1 MSVPAT
7 DETPILKKVDKKCW
21 TLANRMYIRKSI
33 AELMHEKLLN
43 PKEVS
48 RQNGVCSF
56 ILNTDTPGVKYRFN
70 AESRVLDYWFVHIDS
85 ISKEINGIEVPA
97 DDAASF
103 YLDFQ
108 KQLGVDS
115 FTLAHFIEETY
126 KTLHADC
133 YILSKRK
140 KSAEELAEADFQS
153 IEHSQDG
160 HPWYVFNKGR
170 IGFNINDY
178 HQYAPEADQLV
189 QLSWL
194 AVHKTIATFSGSAGL
209 QYKAVIKNELGTDA
223 IDRFNKK
230 LEEEHAD
237 PDDYFFI
244 PFHEWQWNNKLAYFY
259 AGEIARKRV
268 IMLGKGEDR
277 YSPQQSIRT
286 FFNVDN
292 PDKFYV
298 KVALSILNTSIYRG
312 VSPKKLKVA
321 PMISDWIMKLL
332 KEDEFLKRCGFEV
345 LGEVATIA
353 CDHPQ
358 FSKVQKAPYQYYD
371 FLGVIWRESAVSRL
385 NQGEKLMTMA
395 ALMYID
401 NDENSLIGSL
411 IKKSGLHPEQ
421 WLLKY
426 LEAYLRPLL
435 HCFYKHGLC
444 FTPHGENTV
453 LVLKDY
459 IPQRIIMKDFVE
471 EVHLNEEVHAAAEK
485 SIREVV
491 WKYSNTFFPLFI
503 VSGIFDAVFRYISN
517 ILVSYEKLD
526 EDLFW
531 SLVHKTVTNYQQE
544 FPELKET
551 YKKFDIYMPE
561 FTRAC
566 INRIRLLTYGYKD
579 GVDFPPI
586 DTHGV
591 LENPIAKFS
600 NRNQVL

>member
-1 MSVPAT
+1 MNIPTKDQIAT
-7 DETPILKKVDKKCW
+7 AKNDVDKKYW
-21 TLANRMYIRKSI
+21 SLANKMYIRKSI
-33 AELMHEKLLN
+33 AELMHEKLLV
-43 PKEVS
+43 PKELS
-48 RQNGVCSF
+48 QKNGIHSF
-56 ILNTDTPGVKYRFN
+56 ILSADRPGIKYRFR
-70 AESRVLDYWFVHIDS
+70 AEPRVLDYWFVHIDS
-85 ISKEINGIEVPA
+85 IAREENGKQMPA

-115 FTLAHFIEETY
+115 FTMAHFLEETY
-126 KTLHADC
+126 KTLYADC
-133 YILSKRK
+133 FIYSKGRR
-140 KSAEELAEADFQS
+140 SAHELADSDFQTL
-153 IEHSQDG
+153 EHSQDG

-170 IGFNINDY
+170 IGFNTEDY
-178 HQYAPEADQLV
+178 HRYAPEAGQLV

-194 AVHKTIATFSGSAGL
+194 AVHNTIATFSGAGGL
-209 QYKAVIKNELGTDA
+209 HYQTVIKNELGTAA
-223 IDRFNKK
+223 IDSFNKK
-230 LEEEHAD
+230 LEEEEVN
-237 PDDYFFI
+237 PKDYFFI

-259 AGEIARKRV
+259 AGEMAEKKV
-268 IMLGKGEDR
+268 VLLGKGEDH

-321 PMISDWIMKLL
+321 PMISDWIMNLL
-332 KEDEFLKRCGFEV
+332 KGDGYLKKCGFEA

-358 FSKVQKAPYQYYD
+358 FSKIQKAPYQYYD

-385 NQGEKLMTMA
+385 NEGEKLMTMA
-395 ALMYID
+395 ALMYVD
-401 NDENSLIGSL
+401 NEGNTLIGAL
-411 IKKSGLHPEQ
+411 IKKSGLSPEQ
-421 WLLKY
+421 WLTKY
-426 LEAYLRPLL
+426 MEAYLKPLL

-471 EVHLNEEVHAAAEK
+471 EVHLNEEVHAAADEK
-485 SIREVV
+485 VREVV
-491 WKYSNTFFPLFI
+491 WKYSNSFFPLFI

-517 ILVSYEKLD
+517 ILVTYEKLD

-531 SLVHKTVTNYQQE
+531 KLVHKTIMNYQLE
-544 FPELKET
+544 FPELKES
-551 YKKFDIYMPE
+551 YEKFDIYMPE

-579 GVDFPPI
+579 GIDFPPI

-591 LENPIAKFS
+591 LENPIFKFM
-600 NRNQVL
+600 NA